1 MQLLIDLGNT
11 SLKWALWDGES
22 LSATASARHGGAVPI
37 DVLAAWD
44 QIEDVDAVRIAT
56 VASANLNH
64 TVASVCQARWG
75 KRPEPITAAMLAE
88 RSPVRI
94 AYQDSQRLGIDRW
107 LGMLAAHDQH
117 VGPKLVVDAG
127 SAITY
132 DILLGDGRHLGGLI
146 LPGVTL
152 MRDSLLAGTEIPSH
166 ELAVGAD
173 LDWATDTGGAIASAC
188 IQAPAALTER
198 IWDRLR
204 ARAGGE
210 DPTLILT
217 GGDAE
222 RLLPAIVRPVTHRAE
237 LVLEGLALYS

>member
-11 SLKWALWDGES
+11 SLKWALLDGRSLAAPES
-22 LSATASARHGGAVPI
+22 AQHGGAVPI

-44 QIEDVDAVRIAT
+44 AIADVDGIQIAS
-56 VASANLNH
+56 VASAELNR
-64 TVASVCQARWG
+64 TISGVCKTRWG
-75 KRPEPITAAMLAE
+75 KTPDFITAAMLASH
-88 RSPVRI
+88 SPVRI
-94 AYQDSQRLGIDRW
+94 AYQDPQRLGIDRW
-107 LGMLAAHDQH
+107 LGMIAAHDQH
-117 VGPKLVVDAG
+117 IGPKLVVDAG

-146 LPGVTL
+146 LPGISM
-152 MRDSLLAGTEIPSH
+152 MRDSLLAGTQIPPH
-166 ELAVGAD
+166 ELAVRAD
-173 LDWATDTGGAIASAC
+173 LDWATDTGGAITSGC
-188 IQAPAALTER
+188 VQAPAALTER

-222 RLLPAIVRPVTHRAE
+222 RLLPAIVRPVTHRPE
-237 LVLEGLALYS
+237 LVLQGLALCS

>member
-11 SLKWALWDGES
+11 SLKWALRDGDRLGAPS
-22 LSATASARHGGAVPI
+22 SARHSGAMPI
-37 DVLAAWD
+37 DVLAAWE
-44 QIEDVDAVRIAT
+44 QIEAVDRVHMASVASPALNET
-56 VASANLNH
+56 VAG
-64 TVASVCQARWG
+64 VCQARWG
-75 KRPEPITAAMLAE
+75 KTPEMVTAAGLAE

-94 AYQDSQRLGIDRW
+94 AYQDPQRLGIDRW
-107 LGMLAAHDQH
+107 LGLLAAHDQH
-117 VGPKLVVDAG
+117 IGPKLVVDAG

-132 DILLGDGRHLGGLI
+132 DILLSDGRHLGGLI

-152 MRDSLLAGTEIPSH
+152 MRDSLLAGTQIPSH

-173 LDWATDTGGAIASAC
+173 LDWATDTGGAIVSAC
-188 IQAPAALTER
+188 IQAPAALAER
-198 IWDRLR
+198 LWDRLR

-222 RLLPAIVRPVTHRAE
+222 RLLPAIVRPVTHRPE
-237 LVLEGLALYS
+237 LVLEGLALCA